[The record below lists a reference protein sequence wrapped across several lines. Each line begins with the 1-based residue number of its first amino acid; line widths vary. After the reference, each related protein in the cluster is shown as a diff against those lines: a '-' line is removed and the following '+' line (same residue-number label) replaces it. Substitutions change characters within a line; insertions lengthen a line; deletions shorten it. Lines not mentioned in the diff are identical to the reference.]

1 MIFSI
6 KYHKIFILFTF
17 FSLIGCQLQEPTKVH
32 GIVFLENRANKLSI
46 NTSNKNDVIDIF
58 GSPHSK
64 SIDNENE
71 WIYIER
77 TLTKGDYH
85 KLGQNIL
92 KENNILILTFDK
104 YGILKKKEL
113 LSKEDNNKIAFS
125 EKNTVNQFTEKSF
138 VEKFLSSVKEK
149 MYSNRNKD

>member
-46 NTSNKNDVIDIF
+46 NISNKNDVIDIF

-64 SIDNENE
+64 SINNENE

-77 TLTKGDYH
+77 ILTKGDYH

-113 LSKEDNNKIAFS
+113 HSSPL
-125 EKNTVNQFTEKSF
+125 KNSGCTSQKYLVTA
-138 VEKFLSSVKEK
+138 L
-149 MYSNRNKD
+149 MA